1 MLFSKILVPVD
12 FSRRSLGMVHYA
24 CKLGARY
31 KAKVTL
37 LNVIETP
44 CYGVPGAGLELP
56 AFAPVLP
63 EWKAQHE
70 ARLDEFARS
79 ACPDVAVEAVV
90 VEGNP
95 AGKIVESA
103 CTMGADLLT
112 MPTHGYGVFR
122 RLLIGSVTSKVLHD
136 VACPVFTGVH
146 VEATPA
152 AGRIHFD
159 RVLCAVDLKRDC
171 QRVLQWAASFAT
183 DFAARLIVLHVVPMP
198 FVPTDSAFD
207 ANWFSEL
214 EQMATTQLSDLC
226 SELGVTAEV
235 RTATG
240 SPITCTAST
249 AREEHADVVVIGRST
264 DEHLGGRLRAN
275 AYGIIRQSP
284 CPVISV

>member
-12 FSRRSLGMVHYA
+12 FSRRSLGMAHYA

-31 KAKVTL
+31 NAEVTL

-70 ARLDEFARS
+70 ARLEKFACT
-79 ACPDVAVEAVV
+79 ACTGNTVTSMV

-95 AGKIVESA
+95 AGKIAETASA
-103 CTMGADLLT
+103 MGADLVT

-136 VACPVFTGVH
+136 VACPVLTGVH
-146 VEATPA
+146 LEEAPPTDK
-152 AGRIHFD
+152 IHFD
-159 RVLCAVDLKRDC
+159 HVLCAVDLKREC
-171 QRVLQWAASFAT
+171 RRVLKWAASFAE
-183 DFAARLIVLHVVPMP
+183 DFGAQLVALNVVPMP

-214 EQMATTQLSDLC
+214 ERVAADQLTALC
-226 SELGVTAEV
+226 AELGVKAEV

-240 SPITCTAST
+240 SPITCTAGT
-249 AREEHADVVVIGRST
+249 AQDARADVVVIGRSSGA
-264 DEHLGGRLRAN
+264 HLGGRLRAN

>member
-12 FSRRSLGMVHYA
+12 FSRRSLGMAHYA

-31 KAKVTL
+31 KAEVTL

-63 EWKAQHE
+63 EWRYQHE
-70 ARLDEFARS
+70 FRLDEFARS
-79 ACPDVAVEAVV
+79 ACPDTVVTPVV

-95 AGKIVESA
+95 AEKIVEIA
-103 CTMGADLLT
+103 HDMDADLLT
-112 MPTHGYGVFR
+112 IPTHGYGAFR

-136 VACPVFTGVH
+136 IQCPVLTGVH
-146 VEATPA
+146 LECAPPMEK
-152 AGRIHFD
+152 IHFH

-171 QRVLQWAASFAT
+171 RRVLKWAAA
-183 DFAARLIVLHVVPMP
+183 FAADFDAHLTVLHVVPMP
-198 FVPTDSAFD
+198 FVPTDAAFD
-207 ANWFSEL
+207 SNWFTEL
-214 EQMATTQLSDLC
+214 EQIAAKQLSDLC
-226 SELGVTAEV
+226 GELELTAEA

-240 SPITCTAST
+240 SPITATAAV
-249 AREEHADVVVIGRST
+249 AREDKADVVIIGRST

>member
-12 FSRRSLGMVHYA
+12 FSRRSLGMAHYA

-31 KAKVTL
+31 KAEVTL

-70 ARLDEFARS
+70 ERLAAFTCK
-79 ACPDVAVEAVV
+79 ACAGTTVNSMV

-95 AGKIVESA
+95 AAKIEETASELGV
-103 CTMGADLLT
+103 DLVML
-112 MPTHGYGVFR
+112 PTHGYGAFR

-136 VACPVFTGVH
+136 LHCPVFTGAH
-146 VEATPA
+146 IEEAPA
-152 AGRIHFD
+152 IEKIRFD

-171 QRVLQWAASFAT
+171 RRVLEWAASFAG
-183 DFAARLIVLHVVPMP
+183 DFGAQLVALNVVPMP

-207 ANWFSEL
+207 LNWFSEL
-214 EQMATTQLSDLC
+214 EALMTP
-226 SELGVTAEV
+226 EKP
-235 RTATG
+235 R
-240 SPITCTAST
+240 
-249 AREEHADVVVIGRST
+249 
-264 DEHLGGRLRAN
+264 
-275 AYGIIRQSP
+275 
-284 CPVISV
+284 

>member
-24 CKLGARY
+24 CKMGTRY
-31 KAKVTL
+31 NAEVTL

-44 CYGVPGAGLELP
+44 SYGVPGAGLELP

-63 EWKAQHE
+63 EWKSQHE
-70 ARLDEFARS
+70 KRLTAFARS
-79 ACPDVAVEAVV
+79 ACPEAAVRAMV

-103 CTMGADLLT
+103 CTLGADLVT
-112 MPTHGYGVFR
+112 MPTHGYGAFR

-136 VACPVFTGVH
+136 VACPVLTGVH
-146 VEATPA
+146 LEEAPPA
-152 AGRIHFD
+152 GEIHFD

-171 QRVLQWAASFAT
+171 RRVLQWAASFAA
-183 DFAARLIVLHVVPMP
+183 DFGAELIALHVLPMP
-198 FVPTDSAFD
+198 FLPTDTSVD
-207 ANWFSEL
+207 PKWFSEL
-214 EQMATTQLSDLC
+214 EQMAAAQLSGLC
-226 SELGVTAEV
+226 SELGAKAEV

-249 AREEHADVVVIGRST
+249 AREEEAALVIIGRST

>member
-31 KAKVTL
+31 KAEVTL

-70 ARLDEFARS
+70 ARLDEFARA
-79 ACPDVAVEAVV
+79 ACPDVPVGGMV

-95 AGKIVESA
+95 AEKIAEA
-103 CTMGADLLT
+103 ARTLEADLLT
-112 MPTHGYGVFR
+112 MPTHGYGAFR

-136 VACPVFTGVH
+136 VACPVLTGVH
-146 VEATPA
+146 LEEAPPTA
-152 AGRIHFD
+152 KIRFD

-171 QRVLQWAASFAT
+171 RRVLQWAASFAA
-183 DFAARLIVLHVVPMP
+183 DFGAQLIVLHVVPMP

-214 EQMATTQLSDLC
+214 EQIATAQLSELC

-235 RTATG
+235 RTVTG
-240 SPITCTAST
+240 SPITCTASM
-249 AREEHADVVVIGRST
+249 AREERADVVVIGRST

>member
-24 CKLGARY
+24 CKLGTRY
-31 KAKVTL
+31 NAEVTL

-70 ARLDEFARS
+70 ARLATFAQS
-79 ACPDVAVEAVV
+79 ACPEAVVSSLV

-95 AGKIVESA
+95 AGKIVETA
-103 CTMGADLLT
+103 CTMGTDLLT
-112 MPTHGYGVFR
+112 MPTHGYGAFR

-136 VACPVFTGVH
+136 VPCPVLTGVH
-146 VEATPA
+146 LEQAPATC
-152 AGRIHFD
+152 RIQFD

-171 QRVLQWAASFAT
+171 RRVLEWAASFAS
-183 DFAARLIVLHVVPMP
+183 DFGAQLIALNVVPMP
-198 FVPTDSAFD
+198 FVPTDAAFD
-207 ANWFSEL
+207 SNWFSEL
-214 EQMATTQLSDLC
+214 EQMAATQLADLC
-226 SELGVTAEV
+226 STAGVKAEV

-240 SPITCTAST
+240 SPITVTAS
-249 AREEHADVVVIGRST
+249 AAKEEKADVVVIGRST
-264 DEHLGGRLRAN
+264 DAHLGGRLRAN

>member
-31 KAKVTL
+31 HAEINL

-44 CYGVPGAGLELP
+44 SYGVPGAGLELP
-56 AFAPVLP
+56 AFEPVLP
-63 EWKAQHE
+63 EWRGQHE
-70 ARLDEFARS
+70 ARLEEFARK
-79 ACPDVAVEAVV
+79 ACPETPVTTMV

-95 AGKIVESA
+95 ASKIVETA
-103 CTMGADLLT
+103 CASGAGLLA

-136 VACPVFTGVH
+136 VSCPVLTGVH
-146 VEATPA
+146 LEEAPPIA
-152 AGRIHFD
+152 KIRFD

-171 QRVLQWAASFAT
+171 RRVLEWAALFAT
-183 DFAARLIVLHVVPMP
+183 DFGAELIVLHALPMP
-198 FVPTDSAFD
+198 YLPTDYSVD
-207 ANWFSEL
+207 PKWFSEL
-214 EQMATTQLSDLC
+214 EEMAAAQLAGLC
-226 SELGVTAEV
+226 SELGAKAVVKTC
-235 RTATG
+235 TG
-240 SPITCTAST
+240 SPITCTACT
-249 AREEHADVVVIGRST
+249 AREEGADLVVIGRST
-264 DEHLGGRLRAN
+264 DAHLGGRLRAN

>member
-12 FSRRSLGMVHYA
+12 FSRRSLGMAHYA

-31 KAKVTL
+31 AAEVTL

-70 ARLDEFARS
+70 ARLASFACKGCAGTS
-79 ACPDVAVEAVV
+79 VTTAV

-95 AGKIVESA
+95 AAKIVQAAEDL
-103 CTMGADLLT
+103 GADLLT
-112 MPTHGYGVFR
+112 LPTHGYGVFR

-136 VACPVFTGVH
+136 VACPVLTGAH
-146 VEATPA
+146 LEEAPA
-152 AGRIHFD
+152 VDRIHFD
-159 RVLCAVDLKRDC
+159 RILCAVDLKRDC
-171 QRVLQWAASFAT
+171 RRVLEWASAFAA
-183 DFAARLIVLHVVPMP
+183 DFAAQVIALNVVPMP
-198 FVPTDSAFD
+198 FLPTDSVFEST
-207 ANWFSEL
+207 WFAEL
-214 EQMATTQLSDLC
+214 ERLAAQQLADLC
-226 SELGVTAEV
+226 ADLKISAIV

-240 SPITCTAST
+240 SPITCAASM
-249 AREEHADVVVIGRST
+249 ASEEKADLVVIGRST
-264 DEHLGGRLRAN
+264 DAHLGGRLRAN

>member
-31 KAKVTL
+31 QAAVTL

-70 ARLDEFARS
+70 ARLDAFARK
-79 ACPDVAVEAVV
+79 ACPEVAVESMV

-95 AGKIVESA
+95 AGKIAETA
-103 CTMGADLLT
+103 CNMGADLLM

-136 VACPVFTGVH
+136 VACPVLTGVH
-146 VEATPA
+146 LEEAPA
-152 AGRIHFD
+152 AAGIHFD

-171 QRVLQWAASFAT
+171 RRVLEWAASFAA
-183 DFAARLIVLHVVPMP
+183 DFDAQLIVLNAVPVP
-198 FVPTDSAFD
+198 FVPTDAAFD
-207 ANWFSEL
+207 ADWFSEL
-214 EQMATTQLSDLC
+214 EQMASTQLSDLA
-226 SELGVTAEV
+226 SALGVKARV

-240 SPITCTAST
+240 SPITCTA
-249 AREEHADVVVIGRST
+249 AVAIEERADLVVIGRST

>member
-1 MLFSKILVPVD
+1 
-12 FSRRSLGMVHYA
+12 
-24 CKLGARY
+24 
-31 KAKVTL
+31 
-37 LNVIETP
+37 
-44 CYGVPGAGLELP
+44 
-56 AFAPVLP
+56 VLP

-70 ARLDEFARS
+70 ARLDEFARA
-79 ACPDVAVEAVV
+79 ACPDVPVGGMV

-95 AGKIVESA
+95 AEKIAEA
-103 CTMGADLLT
+103 ARTLEADLLT
-112 MPTHGYGVFR
+112 MPTHGYGAFR

-136 VACPVFTGVH
+136 VACPVLTGVH
-146 VEATPA
+146 LEEAPPTA
-152 AGRIHFD
+152 KIRFD

-171 QRVLQWAASFAT
+171 RRVLQWAASFAA
-183 DFAARLIVLHVVPMP
+183 DFGAQLIVLHVVPMP

-214 EQMATTQLSDLC
+214 EQIATAQLSELC

-235 RTATG
+235 RTVTG
-240 SPITCTAST
+240 SPITCTASM
-249 AREEHADVVVIGRST
+249 AREERADVVVIGRST